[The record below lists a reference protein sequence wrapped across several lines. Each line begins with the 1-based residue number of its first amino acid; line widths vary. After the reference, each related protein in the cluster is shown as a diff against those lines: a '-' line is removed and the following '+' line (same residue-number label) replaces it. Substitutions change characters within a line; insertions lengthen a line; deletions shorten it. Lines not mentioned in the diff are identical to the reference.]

1 MTIYDNKRQERN
13 ENPFNLF
20 NPWEKDINN
29 AMRKRLHW
37 GKVENNNDR
46 RIDG

>member
-1 MTIYDNKRQERN
+1 MGIYDRKKEKKIRI
-13 ENPFNLF
+13 NLF

-29 AMRKRLHW
+29 AMRRRLHW